1 MLKKRIL
8 VAEDDPE
15 ELEFVEVIL
24 QNAGFDVITADD
36 GLKTLE
42 LAHDELQRPDLIL
55 LDLNMPKIDGYK
67 VCRRLKHSSKYRDI
81 PIIMLTG
88 RTQASDKL
96 LGFASEADDY
106 LTKPFNADDLLS
118 RIRELLPIKESPR
131 EKGDLGG

>member
-1 MLKKRIL
+1 MPKKRIL
-8 VAEDDPE
+8 LAEDDPDE
-15 ELEFVEVIL
+15 SELVEMIL
-24 QNAGFDVITADD
+24 KNAGFDVIIADD
-36 GLKTLE
+36 GLRALE

-88 RTQASDKL
+88 RAQARDKL

-106 LTKPFNADDLLS
+106 LTKPFRADDLMP
-118 RIRELLPIKESPR
+118 RIYKLLKEESPPQQGK
-131 EKGDLGG
+131 E